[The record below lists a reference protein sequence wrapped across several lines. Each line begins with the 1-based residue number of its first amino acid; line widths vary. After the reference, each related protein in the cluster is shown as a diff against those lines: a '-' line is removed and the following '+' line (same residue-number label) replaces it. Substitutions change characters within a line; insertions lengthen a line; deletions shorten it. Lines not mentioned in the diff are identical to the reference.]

1 MPESM
6 VKEIIPIIG
15 KRYCFLRN
23 RKILLESEKE
33 NSPFVDKVRIYFLQE
48 SISLFLFIKI
58 EKQNFLTNTEMV

>member
-23 RKILLESEKE
+23 RKILLQSEKE
-33 NSPFVDKVRIYFLQE
+33 NSPFVDKDTYLFFARINKF
-48 SISLFLFIKI
+48 FFILKLRNKI
-58 EKQNFLTNTEMV
+58 F

>member
-1 MPESM
+1 MPEFM

-33 NSPFVDKVRIYFLQE
+33 NSPFIDKVRIYFLQE
-48 SISLFLFIKI
+48 SISFFLY
-58 EKQNFLTNTEMV
+58 